1 MGLHC
6 SGFVWIQRMRKNNL
20 FPKPKWRFQKSAVF
34 PDPEEIFKRF
44 VKLVINCWFSREKNE
59 KEMTRKVLEYQS
71 WKTTQRKQ
79 TRALEQK

>member
-1 MGLHC
+1 MEVL
-6 SGFVWIQRMRKNNL
+6 
-20 FPKPKWRFQKSAVF
+20 KSAVF
-34 PDPEEIFKRF
+34 PDSEEIFERF
-44 VKLVINCWFSREKNE
+44 VKLVINRWFSREKNE

>member
-1 MGLHC
+1 MD
-6 SGFVWIQRMRKNNL
+6 SKNDKKQENIPL
-20 FPKPKWRFQKSAVF
+20 PPTKMEVLKSAVF
-34 PDPEEIFKRF
+34 PDLEEIFKRF
-44 VKLVINCWFSREKNE
+44 VKLVINRWFSREKKMK

>member
-1 MGLHC
+1 MEVL
-6 SGFVWIQRMRKNNL
+6 
-20 FPKPKWRFQKSAVF
+20 KSAVF
-34 PDPEEIFKRF
+34 PDLEEIFKRF
-44 VKLVINCWFSREKNE
+44 VKLVINRWFSREKKNE

>member
-1 MGLHC
+1 MIKKKIPLPPTKME
-6 SGFVWIQRMRKNNL
+6 VL
-20 FPKPKWRFQKSAVF
+20 KSAVF
-34 PDPEEIFKRF
+34 PDSEEIFERF
-44 VKLVINCWFSREKNE
+44 VKLVINRWFSREKNE

>member
-1 MGLHC
+1 MD
-6 SGFVWIQRMRKNNL
+6 SKNDKKQENIPL
-20 FPKPKWRFQKSAVF
+20 PPPKMEVLKSAVF
-34 PDPEEIFKRF
+34 PDLEEIFKRF
-44 VKLVINCWFSREKNE
+44 VKLVINRWFSREKKNE

>member
-1 MGLHC
+1 M
-6 SGFVWIQRMRKNNL
+6 L
-20 FPKPKWRFQKSAVF
+20 FSPIRRDFQKIRKACDKPLVF
-34 PDPEEIFKRF
+34 ARK
-44 VKLVINCWFSREKNE
+44 KNE